1 MKNITLGT
9 NTEINTPFVIPLA
22 GAATKT
28 IGVFGKKGAGKT
40 YAAAV
45 WVEQLLLNKV
55 PVIVLDPVGRWWDL
69 GVNADG
75 KSPGFPIAVIGGR
88 HGQIP
93 LTPDMGA
100 AISRYVAEKHVPTV
114 VDLSDQSKNTWR
126 RVVADFCDQLFA
138 INDAPVHVILE
149 EAPEFIP
156 QRFFGDQAVVFGA
169 VDRLVRLG
177 RNRGIGITLIG
188 QRLQT
193 TNKDSLSQ
201 VDMLTVMR
209 LIDPQG
215 RKAAR
220 EWVVAKG
227 EEERADAFVDA
238 LTSLKTGTGYIW
250 SPEWLE
256 TFVPVAFNR
265 RITYHF
271 DAERTLS
278 ETGAAIQVAQA
289 VDANELQRLFSKFQ
303 EKTIE
308 PAAGTKG
315 KVAPAI
321 TRQISDLKR
330 ENASLKS
337 ALEAAQAQAISDEE
351 IETRIQRAVAQATD
365 DMQARIAQYS
375 GFVNQFIQ
383 MAQTITD
390 ANGTSAEPAR
400 VMTGVPAAVRAFV
413 EKQTSFFGSR
423 TVTNVLT
430 VLGDNFAR
438 FPDGMTSEEIATEA
452 NYDPR
457 GGRFQDTL
465 RLLTKRRVIIRNG
478 ERYQLNPAHL
488 K

>member
-1 MKNITLGT
+1 MKNIILGT
-9 NTEINTPFVIPLA
+9 NTETNAPFAIPLT

-28 IGVFGKKGAGKT
+28 LGVFGKKGAGKT

-93 LTPDMGA
+93 LTPDMGG
-100 AISRYVAEKHVPTV
+100 AIARYVAEKHVPTV
-114 VDLSDQSKNTWR
+114 VDLSDQSKGTWR

-138 INDAPVHVILE
+138 INDAPMHVILE

-220 EWVVAKG
+220 EWVIAKG
-227 EEERADAFVDA
+227 EEERADDFVDA

-271 DAERTLS
+271 DAERTSS
-278 ETGAAIQVAQA
+278 ETGATLQVAQA

-303 EKTIE
+303 ERSAEAIATH
-308 PAAGTKG
+308 KG
-315 KVAPAI
+315 KLSPVI
-321 TRQISDLKR
+321 TRQS
-330 ENASLKS
+330 
-337 ALEAAQAQAISDEE
+337 
-351 IETRIQRAVAQATD
+351 
-365 DMQARIAQYS
+365 
-375 GFVNQFIQ
+375 
-383 MAQTITD
+383 
-390 ANGTSAEPAR
+390 TS
-400 VMTGVPAAVRAFV
+400 
-413 EKQTSFFGSR
+413 
-423 TVTNVLT
+423 
-430 VLGDNFAR
+430 
-438 FPDGMTSEEIATEA
+438 
-452 NYDPR
+452 
-457 GGRFQDTL
+457 
-465 RLLTKRRVIIRNG
+465 
-478 ERYQLNPAHL
+478 
-488 K
+488 